1 MGRAVDFVDFVDG
14 EIADSFKNY
23 LSFPFALTNLWK
35 KILLSGKKKGFV
47 WEEWLIW
54 VFDRGKQKPQLFVF

>member
-23 LSFPFALTNLWK
+23 LSFPFTLTEE
-35 KILLSGKKKGFV
+35 ILLLGKKKGFV